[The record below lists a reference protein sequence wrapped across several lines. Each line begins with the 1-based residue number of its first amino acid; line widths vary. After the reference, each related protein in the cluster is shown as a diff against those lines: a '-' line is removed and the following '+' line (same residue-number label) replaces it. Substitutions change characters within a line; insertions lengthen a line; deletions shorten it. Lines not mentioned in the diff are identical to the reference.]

1 MDFFDK
7 WGSKY
12 LPILLQILVT
22 ILVVSHWYR
31 GLDWIPIFLIWCISL
46 GLSIS
51 PILDII
57 YGNKHD
63 DMFDWDYFKS
73 KEARDAFF
81 ESDWF
86 NDIRNK
92 ILDYG

>member
-31 GLDWIPIFLIWCISL
+31 GLDWIPILVIWCITL

-51 PILDII
+51 PILDIV
-57 YGNKHD
+57 YGNND
-63 DMFDWDYFKS
+63 DDI
-73 KEARDAFF
+73 F
-81 ESDWF
+81 E
-86 NDIRNK
+86 
-92 ILDYG
+92 